1 MGQSGEAR
9 QLAEQLTQFSKQDSF
24 LSFFTATS
32 GWPFFVRNLRK
43 AFFCQGSDNKR
54 LSLP

>member
-9 QLAEQLTQFSKQDSF
+9 QLAEQLTQFSKRDSF